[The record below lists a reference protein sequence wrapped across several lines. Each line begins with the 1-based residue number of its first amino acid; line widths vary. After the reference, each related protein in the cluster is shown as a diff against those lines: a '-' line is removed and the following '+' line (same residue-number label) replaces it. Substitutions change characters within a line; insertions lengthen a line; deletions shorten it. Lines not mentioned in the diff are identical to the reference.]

1 MVLQSRMKK
10 WRKNMSDSIAITLE
24 QKLLIEKTKR
34 EIDSTRSVEDLRK
47 MAKNLLLLWMQ
58 QRAACAWVLRNK

>member
-1 MVLQSRMKK
+1 
-10 WRKNMSDSIAITLE
+10 MSDSIAITLE

-47 MAKNLLLLWMQ
+47 MAKDLLLLWMQ
-58 QRAACAWVLRNK
+58 QKAACAWVLRSK